1 LRQAISF
8 LEIRFIAN
16 SITRNT
22 LMTNSREERLQ
33 KFIKQVEKQLIVSC
47 QALPDEALFGSDIMA
62 KMAISAAR
70 GGARA
75 IRANT
80 PVDVKAIRQA
90 VDLPLIGLYKEV
102 MPGYDVIIT
111 PTLKHA
117 LAIAEAGADIIAID
131 CTNRPHPEGDI
142 KELITKIHEQ
152 TECMVMA
159 DISTY
164 EEGMAAIVAGVDM
177 LSTTLSGY
185 TPYSPQQ
192 KGPDL
197 DLVTQLAASSLRP
210 VIAEGRYH
218 TPQQVRQ
225 ALVNGAVSVVVGGAI
240 TRPKQITES
249 FIEAIS
255 DLRK

>member
-1 LRQAISF
+1 
-8 LEIRFIAN
+8 
-16 SITRNT
+16 
-22 LMTNSREERLQ
+22 MTNSREERLQ

-62 KMAISAAR
+62 KMAVSAAR

-80 PVDVKAIRQA
+80 PVDVRAIRQA
-90 VDLPLIGLYKEV
+90 VDLPIIGLYKEV
-102 MPGYDVIIT
+102 IPGYDVIIT

-117 LAIAEAGADIIAID
+117 LAIAQAGADIIAID
-131 CTNRPHPEGDI
+131 CTSRPHPAEDLQ
-142 KELITKIHEQ
+142 ELIAGIHEQ
-152 TECMVMA
+152 TECLVMA
-159 DISTY
+159 DISTC
-164 EEGMAAIVAGVDM
+164 EEGLAAAASGADM

-197 DLVTQLAASSLRP
+197 DLVSQLAASSPVP

-218 TPQQVRQ
+218 MPQQVRQ
-225 ALVNGAVSVVVGGAI
+225 ALLNGAVSVVVGGAI
-240 TRPKQITES
+240 TRPRQITEF
-249 FIEAIS
+249 FIATIS
-255 DLRK
+255 DLKE

>member
-1 LRQAISF
+1 M
-8 LEIRFIAN
+8 AN
-16 SITRNT
+16 
-22 LMTNSREERLQ
+22 LREERLK

-131 CTNRPHPEGDI
+131 CTSRLHPEGDV
-142 KELITKIHEQ
+142 KDLITKIHEQ

-164 EEGMAAIVAGVDM
+164 EEGMAAVEAGADM

-185 TPYSPQQ
+185 TSYSLQQ

-197 DLVTQLAASSLRP
+197 DLVTSLAASSPRP

-218 TPQQVRQ
+218 APQQVRQ
-225 ALVNGAVSVVVGGAI
+225 ALLNGAVSVVVGGAI

-255 DLRK
+255 DLKK

>member
-1 LRQAISF
+1 
-8 LEIRFIAN
+8 
-16 SITRNT
+16 
-22 LMTNSREERLQ
+22 MTTTREERIQ
-33 KFIKQVEKQLIVSC
+33 KFIKQVEHQLIVSC
-47 QALPDEALFGSDIMA
+47 QALPDEALFGPDIMA

-90 VDLPLIGLYKEV
+90 VDLPLIGLYKQV
-102 MPGYDVIIT
+102 IT

-117 LAIAEAGADIIAID
+117 LAIAEAGADIIALD
-131 CTNRPHPEGDI
+131 CTSRPHPEGDI
-142 KELITKIHEQ
+142 KELVTRIHEQ

-159 DISTY
+159 DISTC
-164 EEGMAAIVAGVDM
+164 EEGLAAAAAGADM

-197 DLVTQLAASSLRP
+197 DLVTQLSASSPVP

-225 ALVNGAVSVVVGGAI
+225 ALLNGAVSVVVGGAI
-240 TRPKQITES
+240 TRPRQITEI

-255 DLRK
+255 DLKN

>member
-1 LRQAISF
+1 
-8 LEIRFIAN
+8 
-16 SITRNT
+16 
-22 LMTNSREERLQ
+22 MTNSRKEHLQ

-70 GGARA
+70 GGARG
-75 IRANT
+75 IRTNT
-80 PVDVKAIRQA
+80 PVDVQAIRQA
-90 VDLPLIGLYKEV
+90 VELPLIGLYKEV
-102 MPGYDVIIT
+102 LPGYDVIIT

-117 LAIAEAGADIIAID
+117 LAIADAGADIIAID

-142 KELITKIHEQ
+142 KKLIVKIHEQ

-164 EEGMAAIVAGVDM
+164 EEGMAAVDAGADM

-185 TPYSPQQ
+185 TPYSLQQ

-197 DLVTQLAASSLRP
+197 NLVTRLSASSPIP

-225 ALVNGAVSVVVGGAI
+225 ALLNGAVSVVVGGAI
-240 TRPKQITES
+240 TRPKQITEA

-255 DLRK
+255 DLK

>member
-1 LRQAISF
+1 
-8 LEIRFIAN
+8 
-16 SITRNT
+16 
-22 LMTNSREERLQ
+22 MTNLREERLK
-33 KFIKQVEKQLIVSC
+33 KFIKRVEKQLIVSC

-62 KMAISAAR
+62 KMAVSVAR

-102 MPGYDVIIT
+102 MPDYDVIIT

-117 LAIAEAGADIIAID
+117 LAIADAGADIIAID
-131 CTNRPHPEGDI
+131 CTSRPHPEGDI
-142 KELITKIHEQ
+142 KDLIIKIHKQ
-152 TECMVMA
+152 TGCMVMA

-164 EEGMAAIVAGVDM
+164 EEGMAAAHAGADM

-192 KGPDL
+192 KKPDL
-197 DLVTQLAASSLRP
+197 DLVTQLAASSPIP

-225 ALVNGAVSVVVGGAI
+225 ALINGAVSVVVGGAI
-240 TRPKQITES
+240 TRPRQITES

-255 DLRK
+255 DL

>member
-1 LRQAISF
+1 MTISRQ
-8 LEIRFIAN
+8 
-16 SITRNT
+16 
-22 LMTNSREERLQ
+22 ERLQ
-33 KFIKQVEKQLIVSC
+33 KFVKEVEKQLIVSC
-47 QALPDEALFGSDIMA
+47 QALPEEALFGSDIMA

-70 GGARA
+70 GGARG

-111 PTLKHA
+111 PTWKHA
-117 LAIAEAGADIIAID
+117 QAIAEAGADIIAID
-131 CTNRPHPEGDI
+131 CTRRLHAEGDI
-142 KELITKIHEQ
+142 KDLIARVHDQ
-152 TECMVMA
+152 TECLVMA
-159 DISTY
+159 DISTE
-164 EEGMAAIVAGVDM
+164 EEGLAAAEAGADM

-185 TPYSPQQ
+185 TPYSLQQ
-192 KGPDL
+192 KEPDL
-197 DLVTQLAASSLRP
+197 ELVSRLSARSPIP

-225 ALVNGAVSVVVGGAI
+225 ALLNGAVAVVVGGAI
-240 TRPKQITES
+240 TRPRQITEH
-249 FIEAIS
+249 FIEAIA